1 MKRVEIKREI
11 YAFEVGNNCDNKFL
25 IIEEELDGE
34 LQLQVYKGW
43 DYRMWPD
50 IGERGAMC
58 EVGELFIR
66 ESNKDVNISIE
77 KYIKI
82 YRNAFKDEK
91 PIEKIFDNY
100 NIKALAKRDKKYDK
114 ENRYYIKDFEKYKLE
129 KTNEK
134 DGVIFYAKEIS
145 TVEELN
151 LFPFKVDERGLSM
164 GLKFSKK

>member
-58 EVGELFIR
+58 EVGELLVR
-66 ESNKDVNISIE
+66 ENGQDKKISIE
-77 KYIKI
+77 DYIKI
-82 YRNAFKDEK
+82 YRKAFEKEK
-91 PIEKIFDNY
+91 PIERIFDNY
-100 NIKALAKRDKKYDK
+100 KINSVVKRDKKYDE
-114 ENRYYIKDFEKYKLE
+114 ENRFYIRDFDKYNLE
-129 KTNEK
+129 VVKEE
-134 DGVIFYAKEIS
+134 DGVIYYKKEIT